1 MPEVQVGLVALDGQH
16 VVGVGGP
23 QVLPDGPLAAGGV
36 HGDNG
41 SLQDHA
47 LKQAGHGCACV
58 ALGLARFLD
67 QGQPLPHQ
75 EDTDQE
81 QVPSRSRRAAFMAVS
96 GSS

>member
-58 ALGLARFLD
+58 ALGLARFLG

-75 EDTDQE
+75 EDTGTGT
-81 QVPSRSRRAAFMAVS
+81 RS
-96 GSS
+96 GSRKPSAPPAPGRH